1 MNVNIRR
8 LEHQKKETKLV
19 GLSIQVSA
27 IEKQIKSAER
37 AALIRCPVYK
47 ENNVYWQRV
56 DALMQQET
64 NCVLMINKYN
74 NESLTEQESPFPA
87 TKTHVSEFLNQASP
101 IKKKRSFHDLV
112 EKDDEV
118 VAFDIND
125 ENNFDDDNV
134 GLVDTV
140 KKKSKVKNGGKTK
153 NKGNNNDK
161 GYKVKKEKVAKAT
174 KSQTTT
180 RVSTRRSKKPT

>member
-1 MNVNIRR
+1 M
-8 LEHQKKETKLV
+8 

-101 IKKKRSFHDLV
+101 VKKKRSFLDLV

-140 KKKSKVKNGGKTK
+140 KKTSKVKKGGKTK
-153 NKGNNNDK
+153 SNVNNNDK

-174 KSQTTT
+174 KSQIST
-180 RVSTRRSKKPT
+180 RVSTRRSKKSI